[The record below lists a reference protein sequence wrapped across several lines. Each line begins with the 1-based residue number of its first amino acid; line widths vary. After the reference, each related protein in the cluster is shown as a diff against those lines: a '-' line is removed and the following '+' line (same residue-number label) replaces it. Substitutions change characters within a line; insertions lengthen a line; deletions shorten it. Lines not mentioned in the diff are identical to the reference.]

1 MSCEHT
7 TFSLMFMKMLKGKRL
22 RSQTKEVVVN
32 VYDYNSTGIDI
43 KEWMTDTTTTNNLTL
58 LSRGTLT
65 FNK

>member
-1 MSCEHT
+1 
-7 TFSLMFMKMLKGKRL
+7 MFMKMLKGKRL